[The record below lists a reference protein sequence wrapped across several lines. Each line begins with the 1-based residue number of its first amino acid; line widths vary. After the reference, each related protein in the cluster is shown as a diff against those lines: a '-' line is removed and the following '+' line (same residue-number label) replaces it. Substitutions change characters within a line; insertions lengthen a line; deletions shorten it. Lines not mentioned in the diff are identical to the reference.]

1 MRRDGLEAVEEPIPR
16 WIEPRDAVATGPPAF
31 RRRRRLFRRPCR
43 AAPCSLRRR
52 RRRGR
57 RVVGGARLPP
67 RDEALERAGAHP
79 RAEHVPGPRAHH
91 GHGDDPL
98 HGSHGTTRLLAARTR
113 LASPPRSDAARASRR
128 VGGRA
133 RARLGEVAW
142 RSGVPPPPPS
152 PGFIGGGSGTAAS
165 SSCWNP
171 TRNSET
177 NSTPSKSF

>member
-43 AAPCSLRRR
+43 AAPCSLRR

-128 VGGRA
+128 VGGWA
-133 RARLGEVAW
+133 V
-142 RSGVPPPPPS
+142 RSRGVGACPPPPP
-152 PGFIGGGSGTAAS
+152 PAL
-165 SSCWNP
+165 
-171 TRNSET
+171 
-177 NSTPSKSF
+177 